1 MTSSPVPAAAPSPG
15 APAPAERSAAPH
27 PRRWLIL
34 VLAWAAF
41 TMTSLDRSVWG
52 PAAPAVGDALGVALA
67 SLGVFA
73 TCYYIGYVVSNFL
86 GGLAS
91 DWVGPRV
98 VLTASMVMA
107 GLGMVLF
114 GSVQSFALGLLA
126 QGFVGFFAGADYAAG
141 AKSISTWFSGRER
154 TFAVGLFTTATS
166 LGTVVANL
174 VVPTMIHEHGWRLSY
189 HLFGGI
195 SIALGLVV
203 LALHRDRPPNLRD
216 EGLGTLAHH
225 RVPRVGRVLA
235 NRDLLILGLAG
246 FSSLWGTYGF
256 ITWANTLMIT
266 GRGIEAVQAGG
277 VVALF
282 AITAVILKPVVGLV
296 AGCVRFH
303 RKYLAAGI
311 LLLFS
316 AMLLIFGTL
325 HSLPAF
331 YLAAPLLGF
340 AAYCYSPIQ
349 NALIL
354 DYAGRGESGSA
365 AGTLNAMWQLGSVI
379 VPAVVGPIFAATG
392 SVYAAFV
399 TLAIGPFLAALLM
412 LPLSSRFRSEAPE
425 TAR

>member
-1 MTSSPVPAAAPSPG
+1 MSAAA
-15 APAPAERSAAPH
+15 SAALPTAH

-34 VLAWAAF
+34 TLAWAAF

-52 PAAPAVGDALGVALA
+52 PAAPAVGQGLGVAVA

-91 DWVGPRV
+91 DWIGPRV
-98 VLTASMVMA
+98 VLTVSMVMA
-107 GLGMVLF
+107 GLGMVVF

-126 QGFVGFFAGADYAAG
+126 QGIVGFFAGADYSAG
-141 AKSISTWFSGRER
+141 AKSISTWFHGRER

-166 LGTVVANL
+166 LGTVIANL

-195 SIALGLVV
+195 SILLGIVIWL
-203 LALHRDRPPNLRD
+203 LHRDRPAGGAEEPVRPTAARLP
-216 EGLGTLAHH
+216 H
-225 RVPRVGRVLA
+225 VGRVLTH
-235 NRDLLILGLAG
+235 RDLLILGAAG
-246 FSSLWGTYGF
+246 FCSLWGTYGF
-256 ITWANTLMIT
+256 ITWANTLMTT
-266 GRGIEAVQAGG
+266 GRGIDAVQAGG

-282 AITAVILKPVVGLV
+282 AITAVIMKPVIGIV
-296 AGCVRFH
+296 AARIRFH
-303 RKYLAAGI
+303 RKFLAAGI

-316 AMLLIFGTL
+316 VMLLVFGSL
-325 HSLPAF
+325 NSLPAF
-331 YLAAPLLGF
+331 YLAAPVLGF

-354 DYAGRGESGSA
+354 DYAGDEDAGSA
-365 AGTLNAMWQLGSVI
+365 AGTLNAVWQLGSVI
-379 VPAVVGPIFAATG
+379 VPAVVGPVFAATG

-399 TLAIGPFLAALLM
+399 TLAAGPLVAAVLM
-412 LPLSSRFRSEAPE
+412 LPLSARFAPDA
-425 TAR
+425 ARAD